1 MVFQHVS
8 PKHIGGQTMPNAHG
22 FQSQHKIK
30 EKNLGDSQHDHGN
43 SSSPQ
48 SYLPSTRDGLVPRYV
63 FDMLVV
69 GGQPTHKTNH
79 YWRILEGS
87 PSSGLKKHTIFFLA
101 KSSSVMYFTYLAVTV
116 AFLAINHLNCLLV
129 Y

>member
-48 SYLPSTRDGLVPRYV
+48 RPQSYPPSTRDGLVPHYV
-63 FDMLVV
+63 YEMLVV
-69 GGQPTHKTNH
+69 GGQPTHQTNH
-79 YWRILEGS
+79 YWRGHLQVG
-87 PSSGLKKHTIFFLA
+87 KKNTIFFLA
-101 KSSSVMYFTYLAVTV
+101 KSSSVMYFTYLAVAV